1 MMRPAHPVSPR
12 CRKML
17 RFTAWAALIVLL
29 LASLPFLFRVLS
41 LGIDWMFGLFPSP
54 AKSWEALLWLR

>member
-1 MMRPAHPVSPR
+1 MIRLTYAVSPR

-17 RFTAWAALIVLL
+17 RFAAWAALIVMLFV
-29 LASLPFLFRVLS
+29 SLPFLFGGLS
-41 LGIDWMFGLFPSP
+41 RGIDWITGLLPNP

>member
-1 MMRPAHPVSPR
+1 MNQLACAASPR

-17 RFTAWAALIVLL
+17 RFAAWAALIVLL
-29 LASLPFLFRVLS
+29 LASLPFLFGALS
-41 LGIDWMFGLFPSP
+41 RGIDWITGLFPNT